1 MEGPALLLA
10 GKFMKKQL
18 LILISLFVWALIN
31 APASRGQTLNEVV
44 SSSAQLAENEA
55 AFDNRSQILE
65 DYLAQFDSPLAEY
78 AEEFVKAADTYDL
91 DWRLLPAITGV
102 ESTYGKF
109 IPQGSYN
116 AYGWNNGAY
125 YFQSWPDSI
134 WHVTQAL
141 KEKYVDRGA
150 NTVDKIGRIYAP
162 PSPFWAGK
170 VKRLMDKIDS
180 KPQFTLD
187 L

>member
-1 MEGPALLLA
+1 
-10 GKFMKKQL
+10 MKKQF
-18 LILISLFVWALIN
+18 LILISLIVWALIN

-65 DYLAQFDSPLAEY
+65 EYLEKYNSPLAEY
-78 AEEFVKAADTYDL
+78 ASEFVEAADAYGL
-91 DWRLLPAITGV
+91 DWRLLVAITGV

-109 IPQGSYN
+109 IPKNSYN
-116 AYGWNNGAY
+116 AYGWANGAY
-125 YFQSWPDSI
+125 YFESWPDSI
-134 WHVTQAL
+134 WHVSQAL
-141 KEKYVDRGA
+141 KEKYVDQGA

-170 VKRLMDKIDS
+170 VKRLMAKIDS
-180 KPQFTLD
+180 KPHFTLD